1 VCACEQEILGES
13 SMYRPVFDTDTHH
26 VLIGSV
32 MVLSQNQ
39 VGTTGAIVGADPL
52 IAVSGSPALSVQKTP
67 ENNPDDCSSQTKAKL
82 VGLWFVLAGILA
94 GICYGLYLLA
104 VFWWCEFTNA
114 SATDYCIDRGFDPSV

>member
-1 VCACEQEILGES
+1 
-13 SMYRPVFDTDTHH
+13 
-26 VLIGSV
+26 

-39 VGTTGAIVGADPL
+39 VGTTGDIVGADPR

-82 VGLWFVLAGILA
+82 VGLWFVLAGIVA